1 MHNNIV
7 QQHFWHKYSFQR
19 VPNKV
24 EKLRKFWGV
33 GGYDQH
39 HFRGGG
45 DPKQKCPPCGGE
57 GAYGYFVE
65 LHIVLLHEIFTF
77 IVCKW
82 LG

>member
-1 MHNNIV
+1 M
-7 QQHFWHKYSFQR
+7 W
-19 VPNKV
+19 
-24 EKLRKFWGV
+24 V
-33 GGYDQH
+33 GMTSTISG
-39 HFRGGG
+39 GGG
-45 DPKQKCPPCGGE
+45 DPKQKCPPGGGG